1 MGNFGWTEII
11 FVLVI
16 ALIIFGPR
24 KLPELGKSLGASL
37 AQFRR
42 ASEDFKRTWEEE
54 VETEK
59 RKLEASIT
67 STEPFSPDADTVP
80 KQEFEPGFPD
90 SSYADEPV
98 ATESGSGAEAV
109 SSTVIEGEATGDTK
123 RDWA

>member
-24 KLPELGKSLGASL
+24 KLPELGKSLGQSL

-59 RKLEASIT
+59 RKLETSIT
-67 STEPFSPDADTVP
+67 STEPFSPEAGAVP
-80 KQEFEPGFPD
+80 KQEYDTGYPD
-90 SSYADEPV
+90 GSYVSETTGGDSPA
-98 ATESGSGAEAV
+98 SAETV
-109 SSTVIEGEATGDTK
+109 SSTVIEGEASGDTK

>member
-37 AQFRR
+37 SQFRR

-59 RKLEASIT
+59 RKLESSIT
-67 STEPFSPDADTVP
+67 STEPFSPDTDTVP
-80 KQEFEPGFPD
+80 KQEPGFPD
-90 SSYADEPV
+90 SPYDAEPPADEAV
-98 ATESGSGAEAV
+98 ASADAV
-109 SSTVIEGEATGDTK
+109 SPTVIEGEPVGDTK

>member
-24 KLPELGKSLGASL
+24 KLPELGKSLGQSL

-42 ASEDFKRTWEEE
+42 VSEDFKRTWEDE

-67 STEPFSPDADTVP
+67 STEPFSPDTGAVP
-80 KQEFEPGFPD
+80 KQDYDTGFPD
-90 SSYADEPV
+90 GSFVSEPV
-98 ATESGSGAEAV
+98 AEESPASAETV
-109 SSTVIEGEATGDTK
+109 SSTVIEGDAAGDTK